1 MKGEAETSFKHQTD
15 VHLCLWCGLG
25 THQFRAN
32 PACSEAVFFS
42 LFVQRNA
49 RVEAG
54 VAGYNVAE
62 YIPSWREQQLVA
74 RDDTVE
80 EEKEDSDGGGSASGA
95 ETSDEE
101 SLKALKD
108 LFDDAG
114 PTACSLV
121 EMSF

>member
-1 MKGEAETSFKHQTD
+1 MN
-15 VHLCLWCGLG
+15 LCLWCGLG
-25 THQFRAN
+25 THQFRAH

-49 RVEAG
+49 KVEAG
-54 VAGYNVAE
+54 VAGYDMAE
-62 YIPSWREQQLVA
+62 YIRSWREQQLLA
-74 RDDTVE
+74 RDDTGE
-80 EEKEDSDGGGSASGA
+80 EEEGDSDGGGSGSGA

-121 EMSF
+121 GNVLSF